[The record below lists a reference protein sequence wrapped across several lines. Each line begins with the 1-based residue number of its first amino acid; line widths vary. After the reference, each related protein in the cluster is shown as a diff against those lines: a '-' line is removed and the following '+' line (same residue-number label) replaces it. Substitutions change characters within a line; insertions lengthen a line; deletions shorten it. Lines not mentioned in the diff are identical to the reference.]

1 LFKRLLQNGPICFL
15 IQRHL
20 ELFCFD
26 LLYCSWRLVMESLSV
41 EVKFEVRG
49 KLDTV
54 PWLPN
59 LGSSKFMSEIISN

>member
-1 LFKRLLQNGPICFL
+1 
-15 IQRHL
+15 
-20 ELFCFD
+20 
-26 LLYCSWRLVMESLSV
+26 MESLSV

-59 LGSSKFMSEIISN
+59 LGSSKFMSEIISNLCLKLFQIYV